1 MHKARNHPLC
11 TASTSAV
18 GTHKRA
24 QSRPRLPHAQHP
36 SRVRDPEKQ
45 RERRPHVSS
54 RGARKLVPPRIPFT
68 REPLLRATIP
78 NAVCWPFIFPSL
90 FLKKVNRV
98 IQFATVRIVAPPGS
112 LPTPASSVSQRF
124 ALLPAGFAAHACKLR
139 LATVRIVARRVRC
152 PRLRH
157 VFLCFV
163 SSWGRRLTPPYP
175 MLPQAACTPTP
186 PAPPSSASLSSGSPL
201 LHIRPGMLDTTT
213 SPQALLPL
221 RRREA

>member
-54 RGARKLVPPRIPFT
+54 RGAHKLVPPRIPFT
-68 REPLLRATIP
+68 REPPSWRECAATIP

-98 IQFATVRIVAPPGS
+98 IQFATVRIVARGVRCAPFARIRLRSGAVPGQIVC
-112 LPTPASSVSQRF
+112 PHPAQQCEAVRFWNSAEFGFRIWSYAQQCEAVRFRSQTRNAPLRALAGICQRPNYVGLITF
-124 ALLPAGFAAHACKLR
+124 ALFAWRAAPSHAE
-139 LATVRIVARRVRC
+139 T
-152 PRLRH
+152 
-157 VFLCFV
+157 
-163 SSWGRRLTPPYP
+163 
-175 MLPQAACTPTP
+175 
-186 PAPPSSASLSSGSPL
+186 
-201 LHIRPGMLDTTT
+201 
-213 SPQALLPL
+213 
-221 RRREA
+221 